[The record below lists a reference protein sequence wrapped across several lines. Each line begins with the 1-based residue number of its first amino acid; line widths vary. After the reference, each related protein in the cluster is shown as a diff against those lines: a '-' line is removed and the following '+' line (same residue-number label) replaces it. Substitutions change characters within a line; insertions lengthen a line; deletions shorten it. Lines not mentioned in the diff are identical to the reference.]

1 MPIKEHFGSVVRSTR
16 KKLNITQEE
25 LASLAGI
32 NQSHMG
38 AIERGTKSAGLTT
51 VARISE
57 ALGCSPAQLLDYP
70 PSKNANGQVM
80 QVNKESSNPVGQNF
94 DDETDLKEINTQ

>member
-1 MPIKEHFGSVVRSTR
+1 MLGYFRCSSQVD
-16 KKLNITQEE
+16 
-25 LASLAGI
+25 I

-51 VARISE
+51 VTRILA
-57 ALGCSPAQLLDYP
+57 ALGCSPDQLLDYI

-80 QVNKESSNPVGQNF
+80 QVNKKSSNPVGQNF
-94 DDETDLKEINTQ
+94 DDATD

>member
-1 MPIKEHFGSVVRSTR
+1 MPIRVHFGSIVRSTR

-32 NQSHMG
+32 NQSHKG

-57 ALGCSPAQLLDYP
+57 ALGCSPAQLLDYI
-70 PSKNANGQVM
+70 PSNNANGQVM
-80 QVNKESSNPVGQNF
+80 QVNKELSNPGGQNF

>member
-1 MPIKEHFGSVVRSTR
+1 MP
-16 KKLNITQEE
+16 ITQEE
-25 LASLAGI
+25 LADLADI

-51 VARISE
+51 VARISA
-57 ALGCSPAQLLDYP
+57 ALGCSPAQWLDYI

-80 QVNKESSNPVGQNF
+80 QVNKESSIPVGQNF
-94 DDETDLKEINTQ
+94 DDATD